1 VHFPENGIGIFST
14 ALCDISRHVI
24 RSEESVRT
32 SQRAQNTGL
41 AYSCSVRSGGQL
53 ARPPTCRRVA
63 FHTSADDLS
72 VRSSRRY
79 LEGCARFERSREWAH
94 PAIYYHRVDRRTAA
108 KGKGNARTSNSTS
121 RFNGIRSGFRRSLAG
136 GERRFVL
143 QLGSSAPSCKMVLRR
158 GERLGPDIA

>member
-1 VHFPENGIGIFST
+1 VRAITSRSEAVEIYRPTLQCRQYLLCISQKT
-14 ALCDISRHVI
+14 ALAYFPRP
-24 RSEESVRT
+24 

-53 ARPPTCRRVA
+53 TRPLTCRRVA
-63 FHTSADDLS
+63 FHTNADDLS

-94 PAIYYHRVDRRTAA
+94 PAM
-108 KGKGNARTSNSTS
+108 SNSTS

-143 QLGSSAPSCKMVLRR
+143 QLGSSAPSCKVVLRR